1 MGWSLCRS
9 GCRVSRTMSVFVARA
24 MCGVSWTARLD
35 GAAVV
40 SADAAMKTVV
50 SRGARSVSNETY
62 MMLVLED

>member
-1 MGWSLCRS
+1 
-9 GCRVSRTMSVFVARA
+9 MSVFVARA